1 MWQRFNRALDW
12 VISFLLGVTV
22 IILLA
27 QVVFRYVL
35 GNPLVGSEDA
45 AKLATIWM
53 VFLGAGLAVRD
64 RLHIQIDYFVQKLP
78 IRWQRAI
85 DVATDVVELI
95 FIGIVLYQCIDL
107 FDMQRGMKSVGLN
120 IDVTFFSAALPAG
133 FALMAIYMIRQLMG
147 KNDA

>member
-1 MWQRFNRALDW
+1 MWQRFNGVLDR
-12 VISFLLGVTV
+12 VMSFLLGVIV

-64 RLHIQIDYFVQKLP
+64 RLHIKIDYFVDKLAP
-78 IRWQRAI
+78 RWQRVI
-85 DVATDVVELI
+85 DVSTDIVELI
-95 FIGIVLYQCIDL
+95 FIGIVLYQCIEL
-107 FDMQRGMKSVGLN
+107 FDMQHGMKSVGLN

-133 FALMAIYMIRQLMG
+133 FALMAIYMMRQILG
-147 KNDA
+147 KEDA

>member
-1 MWQRFNRALDW
+1 MWKTLNRTLDRLVALLLA
-12 VISFLLGVTV
+12 VIVV
-22 IILLA
+22 VLLA
-27 QVVFRYVL
+27 QVLFRYVL

-64 RLHIQIDYFVQKLP
+64 RLHIKIDYFVDKLAP
-78 IRWQRAI
+78 RWQRLI
-85 DVATDVVELI
+85 DVATDLVELI

-107 FDMQRGMKSVGLN
+107 FDMQHGMKSVGLN

-133 FALMAIYMIRQLMG
+133 FALMAIYMIRQMLG
-147 KNDA
+147 KDDA

>member
-1 MWQRFNRALDW
+1 MWQLFNRALDK
-12 VISFLLGVTV
+12 VMSFLLGVTV

-35 GNPLVGSEDA
+35 NNPLVGSEDA

-53 VFLGAGLAVRD
+53 VFLGVGVAVRD
-64 RLHIQIDYFVQKLP
+64 RLHIKIDYFVDKLP
-78 IRWQRAI
+78 PQWQRVI

-107 FDMQRGMKSVGLN
+107 FNMQHGMKSVGLN

-133 FALMAIYMIRQLMG
+133 FILMAIYMIRQILG
-147 KNDA
+147 KEDA

>member
-1 MWQRFNRALDW
+1 MWKRCNRALD
-12 VISFLLGVTV
+12 SLMFLLMAAIVV
-22 IILLA
+22 VLLS

-35 GNPLVGSEDA
+35 NNPLVGSEDA

-64 RLHIQIDYFVQKLP
+64 RIHIQIDYFIEKLP
-78 IRWQRAI
+78 RRVQRAI
-85 DVATDVVELI
+85 DAAMAATVLV

-120 IDVTFFSAALPAG
+120 IDVTYFSAALPAG
-133 FALMAIYMIRQLMG
+133 FAL
-147 KNDA
+147 

>member
-1 MWQRFNRALDW
+1 MWQLFNRALDK
-12 VISFLLGVTV
+12 VMSFLLGVTV

-35 GNPLVGSEDA
+35 NNPLVGSEDA

-53 VFLGAGLAVRD
+53 VFLGAGVAVRD
-64 RLHIQIDYFVQKLP
+64 RLHIKIDYFVDKLP
-78 IRWQRAI
+78 AKWQRVI

-107 FDMQRGMKSVGLN
+107 FDMQHGMKSVGLN

-133 FALMAIYMIRQLMG
+133 FLLMAIYMIRQILG
-147 KNDA
+147 KEDA

>member
-1 MWQRFNRALDW
+1 MWNRFNRALDGFL
-12 VISFLLGVTV
+12 SFLLAAIV
-22 IILLA
+22 IVLLA
-27 QVVFRYVL
+27 QVLFRYVL

-64 RLHIQIDYFVQKLP
+64 RLHIKIDYFVDKLP
-78 IRWQRAI
+78 PRWQRVI
-85 DVATDVVELI
+85 DVATDAVELI

-120 IDVTFFSAALPAG
+120 IDVTYFSAALPAG
-133 FALMAIYMIRQLMG
+133 FLLMAIYMIRQIMG

>member
-1 MWQRFNRALDW
+1 MWQLINRTLDR
-12 VISFLLGVTV
+12 VMSFLLGVTV

-27 QVVFRYVL
+27 QVVFRYVF
-35 GNPLVGSEDA
+35 GNPLIGSEDA

-64 RLHIQIDYFVQKLP
+64 RLHIKIDYFVDKLP
-78 IRWQRAI
+78 PQWQRVI
-85 DVATDVVELI
+85 DVGTDVVELI

-107 FDMQRGMKSVGLN
+107 FDMQHGMKSVGLN

-133 FALMAIYMIRQLMG
+133 FLLMAIFMIRQILG
-147 KNDA
+147 KEDA

>member
-1 MWQRFNRALDW
+1 MWQRFNGVLDR
-12 VISFLLGVTV
+12 VMSFLLGVIV

-64 RLHIQIDYFVQKLP
+64 RLHIKIDYFVDKLAP
-78 IRWQRAI
+78 RWQRVI
-85 DVATDVVELI
+85 DVSTDIVELI
-95 FIGIVLYQCIDL
+95 FIGIVLYQCIEL
-107 FDMQRGMKSVGLN
+107 FDMQHGMKSVGLN

-133 FALMAIYMIRQLMG
+133 FALMAMYMMRQILG
-147 KNDA
+147 KEDA

>member
-1 MWQRFNRALDW
+1 MWQLFNRALDK
-12 VISFLLGVTV
+12 VMSFLLGVTV

-35 GNPLVGSEDA
+35 NNPLVGSEDA

-53 VFLGAGLAVRD
+53 VFLGAGVAVRD
-64 RLHIQIDYFVQKLP
+64 RLHIKIDYFVDKLP
-78 IRWQRAI
+78 PQWQRVI

-107 FDMQRGMKSVGLN
+107 FNMQHGMKSVGLN

-133 FALMAIYMIRQLMG
+133 FILMAIYMIRQILG
-147 KNDA
+147 KEDA